1 MKKCVG
7 TLLLWCVT
15 IVAYAQFDAQIAHY
29 MFFQSSYNP
38 AAAGNSDML
47 TVAGLHR
54 MQYAGLPKMP
64 QTTMFHVE
72 SPFPIKKTKHGAAV
86 HFTNESIGLLSN
98 QVVDF
103 QYAYRHKIGKG
114 YLSAGIGLGFV
125 SVGFQGDSVFTDIES
140 DYHDITGDTSIPNTE
155 EEAMNF
161 DMSVGVAYT
170 ASNWFV
176 GASFKHLNYPKIHWT
191 DYSYITVKG
200 LMTVMGG
207 CNFKLKDTKL
217 EFKPTALLQ
226 TDFATWS
233 MSVTAMM
240 EYGQKYRGGL
250 MWRLQ
255 DAVGLLLG
263 MDVVAGLSVGYAYE
277 LPTTRLLNH
286 GVWGSHEIYLAYSF
300 DILRQKNTSR
310 YKSIRIL

>member
-1 MKKCVG
+1 MKKCVAS
-7 TLLLWCVT
+7 LLLWCVT
-15 IVAYAQFDAQIAHY
+15 IVAYAQFDAQTAHY

-38 AAAGNSDML
+38 AAAGNSNML

-98 QVVDF
+98 KMVDF
-103 QYAYRHKIGKG
+103 QYAYRHKLGKG
-114 YLSAGIGLGFV
+114 YLSAGVGLGFV
-125 SVGFQGDSVFTDIES
+125 SVGFQGDSVITDIES
-140 DYHDITGDTSIPNTE
+140 DYHDITGDTFIPSTE

-170 ASNWFV
+170 AENWFV
-176 GASFKHLNYPKIHWT
+176 GASFRHLNYPRINWT
-191 DYSYITVKG
+191 DYSYLTVRG
-200 LMTVMGG
+200 IMTVMGG
-207 CNFKLKDTKL
+207 YACKIKDTKL
-217 EFKPTALLQ
+217 EFKPSALMQ

-233 MSVTAMM
+233 IALTAMM
-240 EYGQKYRGGL
+240 EYNQKYRGGI

-255 DAVGLLLG
+255 DAVGILIG
-263 MDVVAGLSVGYAYE
+263 MDIIAGLTAGYTYE
-277 LPTTRLLNH
+277 LPTTKLLNH
-286 GVWGSHEIYLAYSF
+286 GVWGSHEIYLTYSF
-300 DILRQKNTSR
+300 DILRQKNTSK

>member
-15 IVAYAQFDAQIAHY
+15 IVVYAQFDAQTAHY

-38 AAAGNSDML
+38 AAAGNSEML

-64 QTTMFHVE
+64 QTTMFHLE

-86 HFTNESIGLLSN
+86 HFTNETIGLLSN
-98 QVVDF
+98 KMVDF

-114 YLSAGIGLGFV
+114 YLSAGVGFGFV
-125 SVGFQGDSVFTDIES
+125 SVGFQGDSVITDIES
-140 DYHDITGDTSIPNTE
+140 DYHDITGDTSIPNAE

-161 DMSVGVAYT
+161 DMSVGLAYT
-170 ASNWFV
+170 AENWFV
-176 GASFKHLNYPKIHWT
+176 GASFRHLNYPRINWT
-191 DYSYITVKG
+191 DYSYLTVRG
-200 LMTVMGG
+200 IMTVMGG
-207 CNFKLKDTKL
+207 YECKIKDTKL
-217 EFKPTALLQ
+217 EFQPIALLQ

-233 MSVTAMM
+233 LAVTAMM
-240 EYGQKYRGGL
+240 EYNQKYRGGI

-255 DAVGLLLG
+255 DAVGILLG
-263 MDVVAGLSVGYAYE
+263 MDVIAGLSVGYTYE

-286 GVWGSHEIYLAYSF
+286 GVWGSHEIFLAYSF
-300 DILRQKNTSR
+300 DVLRQKNTSK